1 MKTYTSF
8 LLFLFFITTGNLL
21 SQNAIIKGVVLD
33 EKNTPVSE
41 VNIATDGEGTQT
53 NFDGFFSLEVP
64 ANQKLTLIFSHV
76 AFKNIQVSVPALSP
90 NSDFEIN
97 PVMKIDI
104 EQIGEVV
111 ISRKKKN
118 ANRRDYNYKS

>member
-1 MKTYTSF
+1 MKTSTYL
-8 LLFLFFITTGNLL
+8 LLFLFFIITGNLL

-41 VNIATDGEGTQT
+41 VNIATDDEGTQT

-76 AFKNIQVSVPALSP
+76 TFKKHSSFSSGLKPKFRL
-90 NSDFEIN
+90 
-97 PVMKIDI
+97 
-104 EQIGEVV
+104 
-111 ISRKKKN
+111 
-118 ANRRDYNYKS
+118 

>member
-1 MKTYTSF
+1 MKTYTYL
-8 LLFLFFITTGNLL
+8 LLFLFFIITGNLL

-41 VNIATDGEGTQT
+41 VNIATDDEGTQT

-76 AFKNIQVSVPALSP
+76 TFKNIQVSVPALSP
-90 NSDFEIN
+90 A
-97 PVMKIDI
+97 
-104 EQIGEVV
+104 QIQTL
-111 ISRKKKN
+111 K
-118 ANRRDYNYKS
+118 